1 MEKKV
6 AFLGKTITFT
16 TFPDEVY
23 YYLVYSSEYRLAF
36 APTLIKI
43 ERNGS
48 LDKEYASW
56 EAYLEKDGACFSDD
70 FKIRVDLFHVPLPDP
85 VSMVLHVKNPMDQF
99 SYKENTFTFTT
110 DEEGY
115 LTLDGHMAELSVYD
129 NCILQLELEDGN
141 GKKYYDVEIEDG
153 IGRCTIMP

>member
-1 MEKKV
+1 M

-70 FKIRVDLFHVPLPDP
+70 FSFPTKKIPL
-85 VSMVLHVKNPMDQF
+85 
-99 SYKENTFTFTT
+99 
-110 DEEGY
+110 
-115 LTLDGHMAELSVYD
+115 LSLRMKRA
-129 NCILQLELEDGN
+129 I
-141 GKKYYDVEIEDG
+141 
-153 IGRCTIMP
+153 